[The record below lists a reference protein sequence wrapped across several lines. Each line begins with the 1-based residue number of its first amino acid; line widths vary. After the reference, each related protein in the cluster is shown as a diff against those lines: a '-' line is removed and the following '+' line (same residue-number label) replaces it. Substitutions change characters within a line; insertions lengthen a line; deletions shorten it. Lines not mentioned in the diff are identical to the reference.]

1 MNPEK
6 TKTILLVEDDKFI
19 SRAYHDG
26 LAKAGFKI
34 VMAFDG
40 NEAKEQLKKTRPDII
55 LCDLIMPNKDG
66 FDFLGEVKS
75 DPKLKDIPVLVLS
88 NLSHEKIFAQAT
100 QLGADGYLVKSN
112 QSIEDIVN
120 EINKYLKD

>member
-1 MNPEK
+1 MNPKK

-26 LAKAGFKI
+26 LERAGFKI
-34 VMAFDG
+34 ISAFDG
-40 NEAKEQLKKTRPDII
+40 NEAKAKLKDTRPDII

-66 FDFLGEVKS
+66 FEFLGEIKAN
-75 DPKLKDIPVLVLS
+75 PEFKDIPVLVLS

-112 QSIEDIVN
+112 QSIEDIVS
-120 EINKYLKD
+120 EINKYLKV